1 MRNQTFDK
9 IKAVA
14 CILVILIHCKFPSVI
29 GDLFEALARFGVP
42 MFFAIAGVYLVKK
55 TDDTALIR
63 QDLLRKLKKTGLITL
78 KVWIIYSII
87 PILLH

>member
-55 TDDTALIR
+55 TDDTANHY
-63 QDLLRKLKKTGLITL
+63 TENSSCCT
-78 KVWIIYSII
+78 
-87 PILLH
+87 H